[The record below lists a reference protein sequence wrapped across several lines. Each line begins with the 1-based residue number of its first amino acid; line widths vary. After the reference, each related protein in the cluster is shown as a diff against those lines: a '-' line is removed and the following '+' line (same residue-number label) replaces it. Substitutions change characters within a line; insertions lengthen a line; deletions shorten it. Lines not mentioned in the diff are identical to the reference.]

1 MAENAD
7 GFSRKP
13 QSSALDAQ
21 DTYEANDEGVRDEGF
36 FDGTRVEGDESIGLT
51 EAFEPV
57 AGGDVKDYDDPIG
70 LTQAFSAV
78 SGEEDSGP
86 RRVSARAEVWDD
98 SDDDE
103 WHNPDEGEF
112 STDESRRGRHAA
124 PFRRKPFE
132 DALANTFGEDASDED
147 DEDKLGAHA
156 RGFSY
161 QGDDDEDFPDAVDSL
176 QPVDAP
182 PLLFEE
188 RVDAAAA
195 EGRRAHHADANA
207 TELPAHLKR
216 SRRVRRML
224 IVIII
229 LLVLLGGAF
238 AYFAYHVVVESEML
252 ATERVQR
259 ESASSKQSTIA
270 VDEGK
275 DAQTTAVKTVSVPD
289 LSAVLGMSL
298 DEATVALAHG
308 AAAGLPRESEDED
321 EAVRTNVTV
330 SLTEEPVDSKTGTPA
345 VYLGLDED
353 GIVIQAGYSTSSSSL
368 GYGALSFA
376 DAVSSE
382 HVVEKTLREAGVGVA
397 DGAAVLPDKATYST
411 YAANGKTLAK
421 ERCSFS
427 GDVEVKGIACTW
439 SAVLSYDYATANLT
453 GNLADTVRV
462 IYVYV
467 TVNGE

>member
-1 MAENAD
+1 MTKNAD
-7 GFSRKP
+7 GFSRKS
-13 QSSALDAQ
+13 QGSASGAQ
-21 DTYEANDEGVRDEGF
+21 DTRAAGDESALGEGF
-36 FDGTRVEGDESIGLT
+36 SVALQEEGDEAIGLT

-57 AGGDVKDYDDPIG
+57 SGDAAEEYDDPIG
-70 LTQAFSAV
+70 LTQAFGAV
-78 SGEEDSGP
+78 SVEEDSDS
-86 RRVSARAEVWDD
+86 RRTPVREETWDD

-112 STDESRRGRHAA
+112 STGEPRRGRHAA

-132 DALANTFGEDASDED
+132 DALANTFGEGVPDED
-147 DEDKLGAHA
+147 DEGKLGAHA

-161 QGDDDEDFPDAVDSL
+161 QGDDEEEFPDAVDSL
-176 QPVDAP
+176 QPIDAP
-182 PLLFEE
+182 PLLFGE
-188 RVDAAAA
+188 RVDAAKA

-207 TELPAHLKR
+207 TELPAHLRR
-216 SRRVRRML
+216 SRRVRRTL
-224 IVIII
+224 IAIIV

-238 AYFAYHVVVESEML
+238 AYYAYHVVVESEML

-259 ESASSKQSTIA
+259 ESASNKQDTIA
-270 VDEGK
+270 TDEGK

-298 DEATVALAHG
+298 DEATAALAHG
-308 AAAGLPRESEDED
+308 ATVTSTRESED
-321 EAVRTNVTV
+321 EAVRTNVTL
-330 SLTEEPVDSKTGTPA
+330 SLTEEPADSKTGIPA

-353 GIVIQAGYSTSSSSL
+353 GAVIQAGYSTSSSSL

-382 HVVEKTLREAGVGVA
+382 HVVEKTLREAGVNVA
-397 DGAAVLPDKATYST
+397 DGAAVLPDKASYST
-411 YAANGKTLAK
+411 YAANGKTLTK

-427 GDVEVKGIACTW
+427 GAVEVEGVACTW

-453 GNLADTVRV
+453 GNLADDTVRV